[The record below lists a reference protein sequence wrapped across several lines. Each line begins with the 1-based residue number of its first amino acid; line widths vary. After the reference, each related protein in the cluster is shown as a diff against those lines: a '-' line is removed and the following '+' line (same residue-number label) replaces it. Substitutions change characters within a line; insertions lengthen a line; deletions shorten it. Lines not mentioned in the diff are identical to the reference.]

1 MKMKC
6 FLIGMTLVMAVAAVW
21 IGRAVYRV
29 RHNLVTLDVYNA
41 PLATVIRQIERQTR
55 EKVVAPKGFDSK
67 VTLTVKN
74 VPLEEALDQ
83 LGQQI
88 GANWSK
94 WHAVYESDR
103 ALGKLESALRDRAK
117 IEESGWTNVAPQLPP
132 GAGGL
137 WVAGNAPAGMVTAD
151 NDVLVSTTAK
161 PRSIRLNKGDIKDG
175 NVEAAV
181 REQLKAA
188 GVDEAVV
195 NQAGAAARQ
204 ATLDVD
210 VQATGGGGSNGVVK
224 AGGHRPMIRMVT
236 RTREGNGAVTE
247 EIWSPE
253 HVVLEGRLRP
263 KLGDGDFA
271 EASEAVAHQVAEKVK
286 GSLTTLYVLRAA
298 PGGLPFGGSIVRKI
312 RQGSVANTNAA
323 PGQPPP
329 LPDIEAAVRRA
340 EAENYTRLTPEQR
353 VQRAR
358 EKQAVK
364 TNP

>member
-1 MKMKC
+1 MKMKY
-6 FLIGMTLVMAVAAVW
+6 FLVGMILALAVAAAW
-21 IGRAVYRV
+21 IGRAVYRAQ
-29 RHNLVTLDVYNA
+29 HNLVTLDVYSA
-41 PLATVIRQIERQTR
+41 PLASVIHQMERQTR
-55 EKVVAPKGFDSK
+55 EKIVAPKGFDSK

-74 VPLEEALDQ
+74 LPLEEALDQ
-83 LGQQI
+83 LGQQV

-94 WHAVYESDR
+94 WHAVYESAR
-103 ALGKLESALRDRAK
+103 ALGKLEAALRDRAT
-117 IEESGWTNVAPQLPP
+117 IEEAGWTNIAPQFQP
-132 GAGGL
+132 GRDGL
-137 WVAGNAPAGMVTAD
+137 WVSGKSPDGMITS
-151 NDVLVSTTAK
+151 DVDVQATPGAK
-161 PRSIRLNKGDIKDG
+161 PRIIRLNKGDIKDG
-175 NVEAAV
+175 NIEAAV

-188 GVDEAVV
+188 GVEESVV
-195 NQAGAAARQ
+195 NQGGAAARQ

-210 VQATGGGGSNGVVK
+210 VQAPGGSGSNVVMK

-236 RTREGNGAVTE
+236 RTRDGNGAMTE

-253 HVVLEGRLRP
+253 HVVLEERLRP

-271 EASEAVAHQVAEKVK
+271 EASEAVAQQIAERVK

-298 PGGLPFGGSIVRKI
+298 PGGLPFGGSIVRRI
-312 RQGSVANTNAA
+312 RQGSVGDTNAI

-358 EKQAVK
+358 EKQAAK